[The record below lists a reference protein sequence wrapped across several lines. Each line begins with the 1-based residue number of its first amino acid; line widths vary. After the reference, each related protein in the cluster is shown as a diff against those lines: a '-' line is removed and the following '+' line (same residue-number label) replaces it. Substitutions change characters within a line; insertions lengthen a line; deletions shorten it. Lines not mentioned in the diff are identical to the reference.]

1 MILWLISKFEKNRTA
16 RARGSTTH
24 PLTTLKYSYHSSGRR
39 TEVRFVDTGVL
50 YMVLWDVDHDLV
62 SVAKAAHVPAA
73 QLVPGKAIPRPG

>member
-1 MILWLISKFEKNRTA
+1 MFLWLISKFEKNRTA

-24 PLTTLKYSYHSSGRR
+24 PLTTLKYSYHCSGRR
-39 TEVRFVDTGVL
+39 TEVRFLDTGVL